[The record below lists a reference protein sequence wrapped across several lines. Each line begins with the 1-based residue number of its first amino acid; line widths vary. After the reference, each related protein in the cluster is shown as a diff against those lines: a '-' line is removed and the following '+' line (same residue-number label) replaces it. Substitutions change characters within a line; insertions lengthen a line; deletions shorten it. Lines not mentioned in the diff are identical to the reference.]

1 MRRSKKLDYKQLNE
15 TGEKVEKEEVE
26 GDQIKEVW
34 NLFRTISISEDL
46 QSLNVKESMDRQ
58 KTDALVID
66 GATIGEDI
74 DDYID
79 ESNLEN
85 MLSIEE
91 AD

>member
-15 TGEKVEKEEVE
+15 TGEKVENEEVE
-26 GDQIKEVW
+26 GDPIKEVW
-34 NLFRTISISEDL
+34 NLFRTISINEDL
-46 QSLNVKESMDRQ
+46 QSLNVKESMDKQ

-66 GATIGEDI
+66 EATSGEDI

>member
-66 GATIGEDI
+66 GATVGEDI

>member
-1 MRRSKKLDYKQLNE
+1 M
-15 TGEKVEKEEVE
+15 
-26 GDQIKEVW
+26 
-34 NLFRTISISEDL
+34 FRTISINEDL
-46 QSLNVKESMDRQ
+46 QSLNVKESMDKQ

-66 GATIGEDI
+66 EATVGEDI